1 MIEMTVH
8 DVMVRVPK
16 NEEVQWPG
24 RRRDFRKFGSTMLVV
39 LKEREGER
47 MLPMFVGL
55 GAGTALAM
63 QLADVETPRPM
74 TFDLMARLLEAS
86 ANQIHQVAVTRLHE
100 HTFYATVWIRA
111 GDRLAEV
118 DARPS
123 DALNLALRVQA
134 PILVAP
140 EVLEQAGQSPDRVLP
155 EMEAKYPGDDPS
167 EETAME
173 LRSFRTL
180 PWEEG
185 IGWSKPPK
193 Q

>member
-1 MIEMTVH
+1 M
-8 DVMVRVPK
+8 
-16 NEEVQWPG
+16 
-24 RRRDFRKFGSTMLVV
+24 
-39 LKEREGER
+39 
-47 MLPMFVGL
+47 
-55 GAGTALAM
+55 
-63 QLADVETPRPM
+63 
-74 TFDLMARLLEAS
+74 
-86 ANQIHQVAVTRLHE
+86 
-100 HTFYATVWIRA
+100 WIRA

-123 DALNLALRVQA
+123 VALNLALRVQA
-134 PILVAP
+134 PIHVAP